1 MNSNWYGS
9 DRSWN
14 FANYCFRFAANLD
27 IDGERRKPAVSRMKQ
42 MVNNN
47 SSNDIYQPP
56 HTVVIQQGKKV
67 RTSIKQHEQ
76 QQDELFEL

>member
-1 MNSNWYGS
+1 MIKITCMYTC
-9 DRSWN
+9 
-14 FANYCFRFAANLD
+14 YRFASNLD